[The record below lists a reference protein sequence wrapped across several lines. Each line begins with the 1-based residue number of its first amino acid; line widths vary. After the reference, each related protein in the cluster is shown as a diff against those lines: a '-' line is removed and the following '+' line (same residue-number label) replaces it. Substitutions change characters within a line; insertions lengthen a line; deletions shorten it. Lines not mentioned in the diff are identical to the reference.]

1 MNEYYEWLI
10 NICSL
15 KFENKSVLLIGAGN
29 IAKHYLSALSSMN
42 IDDVT
47 VISNKKP
54 SGFPNESTIKFLV
67 GGFEKN
73 LSNVEQKDIV
83 IVATPIPLLINA
95 AEYAINYNQNNILI
109 EKPGSLYSKDLLSLE
124 KKIGLQTVRIAYN
137 RLLYPSLHKLKKLIH
152 EDGGVSSCRFTMT
165 EWIDKIDLTKDSVDV
180 YQRWGISNSLHV
192 ISMVSELIGIPKE
205 IHAEQHGNLKWH
217 KSGSIF
223 VGSGIT
229 EKSIPFSYH
238 ADWKSGGR
246 WGIEIFTEKNS
257 YRLMP
262 LEELYMCRKNEINWS
277 SVPIQTAFPH
287 IKPGLAEQIAA
298 MLASDVEI
306 KSELMSLNKAVY
318 LIKTAEKIFGYETS

>member
-1 MNEYYEWLI
+1 MKEYYEWLT
-10 NICSL
+10 NIGSL
-15 KFENKSVLLIGAGN
+15 KFENKSALLIGGGN
-29 IAKHYLSALSSMN
+29 IAKHHIAALSSMN

-47 VISNKKP
+47 VISNKKY
-54 SGFPNESTIKFLV
+54 SGYSNESKIKFLV

-73 LSNVEQKDIV
+73 LPNMEQKDIV

-124 KKIGLQTVRIAYN
+124 KKISMQTVRIAYN
-137 RLLYPSLHKLKKLIH
+137 RLAYPSLHKLKKLIQ
-152 EDGGVSSCRFTMT
+152 EDGGISSCRFTMT
-165 EWIDKIDLTKDSVDV
+165 EWIDKIDLTKDSANV

-192 ISMVSELIGIPKE
+192 ISMVSELIGMPKE
-205 IHAEQHGNLKWH
+205 IHAEQHGQLKWH

-223 VGSGIT
+223 VGSGVS

-262 LEELYMCRKNEINWS
+262 LEELYMCPKNEINWS
-277 SVPIQTAFPH
+277 LVPLQPAFPH
-287 IKPGLAEQIAA
+287 IKPGLAEQIAI
-298 MLASDVEI
+298 MLASDVEV
-306 KSELMSLNKAVY
+306 KSELVNLKKATQ